1 MCIVSSVRSIHGMEE
16 RKYIEG
22 QYSHYCIIVAAD
34 IYVHTHT
41 HTYIYIHTHICLY
54 SHGPALMKLKA

>member
-1 MCIVSSVRSIHGMEE
+1 MEE

-41 HTYIYIHTHICLY
+41 HTHIYTHTYLFI
-54 SHGPALMKLKA
+54 